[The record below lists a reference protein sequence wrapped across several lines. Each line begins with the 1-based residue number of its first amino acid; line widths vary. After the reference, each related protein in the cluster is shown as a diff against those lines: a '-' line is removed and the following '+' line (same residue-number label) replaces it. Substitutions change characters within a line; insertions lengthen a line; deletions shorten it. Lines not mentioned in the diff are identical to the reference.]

1 MKSETKAQPS
11 VVRLN
16 SAPQEG
22 VNSETKA
29 QPFKARLSSAPLSE
43 TAIVE
48 VAQLGLSQDCGTC
61 PAHF

>member
-16 SAPQEG
+16 LAPQEG

-29 QPFKARLSSAPLSE
+29 QPLKAWLSSTPLSE

-48 VAQLGLSQDCGTC
+48 VVQLGLSQDC
-61 PAHF
+61 